1 MLHIY
6 AAVAEKERRLIS
18 ERTRAGL
25 ARLKALGVK
34 LGNPNAPAAAVLA
47 RASLQAKADRD
58 AERIWDH
65 LAGIVA
71 RGIATDRGI
80 ADGTEQAR
88 DSVSARR
95 RGQVVRRQRR
105 QSAAA
110 ACSPRVKVSWGT
122 GHCTFAAAAYKP
134 GAPKLAG
141 EARDQADTRLCS
153 RLRRPRF
160 RRRSSSRRA
169 ATARPWPTLTKL
181 RSARTLVTRHGL
193 HVLKRTAGL

>member
-34 LGNPNAPAAAVLA
+34 LGNPNGPAAAVLA

-80 ADGTEQAR
+80 ADELNKLGIPSPRGGEAKWYGA
-88 DSVSARR
+88 SVANLRR
-95 RGQVVRRQRR
+95 RL
-105 QSAAA
+105 AA
-110 ACSPRVKVSWGT
+110 R
-122 GHCTFAAAAYKP
+122 
-134 GAPKLAG
+134 
-141 EARDQADTRLCS
+141 E
-153 RLRRPRF
+153 
-160 RRRSSSRRA
+160 
-169 ATARPWPTLTKL
+169 
-181 RSARTLVTRHGL
+181 
-193 HVLKRTAGL
+193 